1 MGFGTIEAVQI
12 KLIQMNRRNFL
23 KNSSAAGVS
32 VAALSLIACNEQS
45 SPKFEV
51 KADEDSFELNEI
63 TIDALQQKMKSGE
76 YSSVAITKLYLDR
89 IAKIDK
95 EGPKLNS
102 VIELNP
108 DAIAIATTMD
118 EERKN
123 GKLRGP
129 MHGIPV
135 LIKDNIDTADK
146 MQTTA
151 GALALEGN
159 IAKKDAFII
168 SRLREAGAVLL
179 GKTNLS
185 EWANFRSTNSCS
197 GWSSRGGQT
206 KCPYILD
213 HNPCGSS
220 SGSGA
225 ATAANLCV
233 VSIGTETDGSIT
245 CPASINNLVGIKP
258 TVGLLSRSGIIPI
271 SSTQDTAGPLART
284 VKDAAILLG
293 ALTGEDPSDPITS
306 QSKGKI
312 RGDYTKFL
320 DAAALKG
327 KNIGVD
333 LKKKSVNQYMNRLLQ
348 EAIDVL
354 KKAGANIIEIEYV
367 SKIEGLGNQELL
379 IMQYEFKEGVN
390 SYLSNANY
398 KIKTLK
404 EVIDFNNINE
414 DKAMPYFKQE
424 QLEACEK
431 KGGMESKEY
440 KEALVKGRDASR
452 KILDDLIGEHKLDAI
467 VGLTMGP
474 ACSIDTIYGDRWGS
488 DFLTQPAAMSG
499 YPHISVPCGMIYHL
513 PVGLSFFAG
522 AYTEPQLIGMAYAYE
537 QISKK
542 RIAPTFIKTFLA

>member
-1 MGFGTIEAVQI
+1 
-12 KLIQMNRRNFL
+12 MNRRKFL

-32 VAALSLIACNEQS
+32 VAALSLIACNEQPA
-45 SPKFEV
+45 PKFET

-63 TIDALQQKMKSGE
+63 TIDELQQKMKSGE

-89 IAKIDK
+89 INKIDK
-95 EGPKLNS
+95 EGYKLNS

-108 DAIAIATTMD
+108 DAVAIATAMD

-129 MHGIPV
+129 LHGIPV

-151 GALALEGN
+151 GALVLEGN
-159 IAKKDAFII
+159 IAKRDAFII
-168 SRLREAGAVLL
+168 SKLREAGAVLL

-185 EWANFRSTNSCS
+185 EWANFRSTSSCS

-220 SGSGA
+220 SGSGV

-293 ALTGEDPSDPITS
+293 ALTGEDSSDPLTS
-306 QSKGKI
+306 QSKGKVEA
-312 RGDYTKFL
+312 DYTKFL
-320 DAAALKG
+320 DVTALKG

-333 LKKKSVNQYMNRLLQ
+333 LKKKSVNQYMNRLLM
-348 EAIDVL
+348 EVIEVL

-367 SKIEGLGNQELL
+367 SKIEGLGDHELL

-390 SYLSNANY
+390 NYLSNANY
-398 KIKTLK
+398 NIKTLK
-404 EVIDFNNINE
+404 AVIDFNIANE

-431 KGGMESKEY
+431 KGGLESKEY
-440 KEALVKGRDASR
+440 KDALTKGRDASR
-452 KILDDLIGEHKLDAI
+452 KILDDLIAEHKLDAI
-467 VGLTMGP
+467 AGLTMGP

-499 YPHISVPCGMIYHL
+499 YPHLSLPCGMIYNL
-513 PVGLSFFAG
+513 PVGLSLFAG
-522 AYTEPQLIGMAYAYE
+522 PYTEPLLIGMAYAYE
-537 QISKK
+537 QITKK

>member
-1 MGFGTIEAVQI
+1 
-12 KLIQMNRRNFL
+12 MNRRKFL

-32 VAALSLIACNEQS
+32 VAALSLIACNEQTV
-45 SPKFEV
+45 PKIEAKV
-51 KADEDSFELNEI
+51 NEDSFELNEI
-63 TIDALQQKMKSGE
+63 TIDELQQKMKSGE

-89 IAKIDK
+89 ITKIDK

-102 VIELNP
+102 IIELNP
-108 DAIAIATTMD
+108 DAIAIATAMD

-123 GKLRGP
+123 GKFRGP
-129 MHGIPV
+129 LHGIPV

-168 SRLREAGAVLL
+168 SKLREAGAVLL

-293 ALTGEDPSDPITS
+293 ALTGEDPSDSITS
-306 QSKGKI
+306 QNKGMVQA
-312 RGDYTKFL
+312 DYTKFL

-348 EAIDVL
+348 EAIDVF

-367 SKIEGLGNQELL
+367 SKIEALGDHELVT
-379 IMQYEFKEGVN
+379 MQYEFKEGVN
-390 SYLSNANY
+390 NYLSNANH

-404 EVIDFNNINE
+404 EVIDFNNVNE

-424 QLEACEK
+424 QLEICEK
-431 KGGMESKEY
+431 KGGLESKEY

-452 KILDDLIGEHKLDAI
+452 KILDDLIAEHKLDAI
-467 VGLTMGP
+467 AGLTMGP
-474 ACSIDTIYGDRWGS
+474 ACSIDTIYGDRWGN

-499 YPHISVPCGMIYHL
+499 YPHISLPCGMIYNL
-513 PVGLSFFAG
+513 PVGLSLFAG

-542 RIAPTFIKTFLA
+542 RIAPAFIKTFLA